1 MAKGPFRDSQ
11 APYWISGARTDVPAA
26 GPNPLLIDIVIDL
39 YQLVMGI
46 GHIFK
51 IDDISPL
58 IYLLNVFTDYNYSD
72 SLYFKSM
79 LDKSKDLNKIVSYF
93 YKLYFFYL

>member
-39 YQLVMGI
+39 SFVQHTLEI
-46 GHIFK
+46 KTI
-51 IDDISPL
+51 
-58 IYLLNVFTDYNYSD
+58 
-72 SLYFKSM
+72 
-79 LDKSKDLNKIVSYF
+79 
-93 YKLYFFYL
+93 